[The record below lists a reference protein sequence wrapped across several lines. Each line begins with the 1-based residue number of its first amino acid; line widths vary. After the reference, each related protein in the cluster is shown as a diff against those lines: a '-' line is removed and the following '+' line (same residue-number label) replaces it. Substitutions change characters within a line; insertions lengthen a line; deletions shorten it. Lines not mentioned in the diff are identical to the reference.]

1 MIAPLL
7 AVCTAFATFAASAHE
22 PLVRIAAPPG
32 APPARVAALRSAA
45 AGGATAAAAFLAV
58 EPPSGDAIELTWA
71 ANHEEFGLAHGAS
84 LELLDDPAFGPV
96 AFTFGSGGLVESGC
110 AYPADE
116 GRALRRATQAG
127 ALAALRSLAGD
138 VAPERRAALAEEIA
152 APGFANEARARFAA
166 LLRAGFVLPD
176 ATELAAPR
184 SSPEL
189 RRLVAGAELAELL
202 ATPHDPLDPPDPLDR
217 AARWRR
223 APTAADRAAFLE
235 RLRAAPSAPAAVRAP
250 PPANLRGF
258 CFAHEGY
265 GWVDGYG
272 SRAAAR
278 SLEAARAV
286 GANAVSITPFA
297 FQRDVAAPAL
307 QLLHERRAG
316 RFAPESD
323 GAVAAT
329 VADAQELGFTVLLK
343 PHLWCGHGRWCG
355 EIAMRDEAAW
365 TQWFAEFERF
375 VLHYALLA
383 ERLAV
388 PVLVVA
394 TELPGTT
401 HRDAQWRTLLARVR
415 SVYGG
420 IVTYASNW
428 GEELERVPFWDALDV
443 VGVSAYWPLADGP
456 GASIESVAA
465 RFTALQERLAQQRRA
480 LGKPLWFLEIGFP
493 DAREPWRTP
502 HAHDGEFDGGVDQ
515 GRAYSLVLDAVAR
528 RGVPDALFW
537 WKWPSD
543 LSALAVLDANQRHD
557 FWPCGRAAE
566 AALRQAWSG
575 DAQHPAGNGDGE
587 RR

>member
-7 AVCTAFATFAASAHE
+7 AGCAAFATLAASADE
-22 PLVRIAAPPG
+22 PLVSIAAPQS
-32 APPARVAALRSAA
+32 APPARVAALTAA
-45 AGGATAAAAFLAV
+45 AARGATAAAAFLAV
-58 EPPSGDAIELTWA
+58 ELPSGDAIELTWA
-71 ANHEEFGLAHGAS
+71 ANHEEFGLAHGTS
-84 LELLDDPAFGPV
+84 LELLDDPAIGPV
-96 AFTFGSGGLVESGC
+96 AFTFGSGGLVESGS

-116 GRALRRATQAG
+116 ARALRRATQAG

-138 VAPERRAALAEEIA
+138 VAPERRAALAEELA
-152 APGFANEARARFAA
+152 APGFAAAARARFAA
-166 LLRAGFVLPD
+166 LLRTGFVPPD

-184 SSPEL
+184 TSPEL
-189 RRLVAGAELAELL
+189 RRLIAGAELAELL
-202 ATPHDPLDPPDPLDR
+202 APEDARPLATPPDPLRR
-217 AARWRR
+217 ASDWRR
-223 APTAADRAAFLE
+223 APTAADRAALLE
-235 RLRAAPSAPAAVRAP
+235 RLRAAQSSPAAAHAP

-329 VADAQELGFTVLLK
+329 IADAQELGFTVLLK

-401 HRDAQWRTLLARVR
+401 PREAQWRTLLARVR
-415 SVYGG
+415 AVYGG
-420 IVTYASNW
+420 IVTYAANW
-428 GEELERVPFWDALDV
+428 GEELERVAFWDALDV

-456 GASIESVAA
+456 GAAIEGVAA
-465 RFTALQERLAQQRRA
+465 RFDALQGRLAQQRRA

-493 DAREPWRTP
+493 DVREPWRTP
-502 HAHDGEFDGGVDQ
+502 HAHDGEFDGGADQ

-528 RGVPDALFW
+528 RGIPDALFW

-543 LSALAVLDANQRHD
+543 LRALDPSKHHD

-566 AALRQAWSG
+566 AALRAAWRG
-575 DAQHPAGNGDGE
+575 DALRPAGNGDGE